1 MEQRSICV
9 GQRMFTP
16 QIRAMAKVS
25 DLYSGLPEGVDR
37 FEILKYLKIAGSEF
51 GFKARHLS
59 FLAYLIGFTSDLDW
73 SAETYHPPIVWQS
86 VSNTA
91 QDFGTSERQINR
103 WERELHNLGALTWRD
118 SGNHKR
124 YGVRTEDGQI
134 KFGYGVD
141 LSPLAALFGHIK
153 VRAEKVL
160 RERRIW
166 KEAKRELSAQK
177 RRVRTKMC
185 VAEFSIDEINE
196 LETITA
202 STTITEIRAQQE
214 YLTLLEMAVDTH
226 FEKEGT
232 QRVCGKYVKMS
243 PQADKN
249 VRHIYTTTK
258 LYSSEEDTGSSVDN
272 SSERD
277 VQAQAS
283 GFNTHI
289 SKVSP
294 KQSLS
299 KPGPSKLKKS
309 PVGLKPST
317 GVEHLTTSML
327 ISVASDGFKDKI
339 PRYDRAL
346 APEDLVEA
354 ARVTCAEIGIN
365 RYVWNEAVQVMGVF
379 AAAISVM
386 VTDVNQR
393 HPEQPV
399 LNPGGFLRGMISA
412 AKAGELQLH
421 RSVFGIM
428 ERDHCLDHIS

>member
-1 MEQRSICV
+1 
-9 GQRMFTP
+9 MFTP

-25 DLYSGLPEGVDR
+25 DQYSGLPEGVDR
-37 FEILKYLKIAGSEF
+37 FKILKYLKIAGSEF

-59 FLAYLIGFTSDLDW
+59 FLAYLIGFTSDIDW
-73 SAETYHPPIVWQS
+73 SAEAYHPPVVWQS

-124 YGVRTEDGQI
+124 YGVRSDDGHI
-134 KFGYGVD
+134 EFGYGVD
-141 LSPLAALFGHIK
+141 LSPLAELFGHIK

-166 KEAKRELSAQK
+166 KVAKRELSAQK

-185 VAEFSIDEINE
+185 VAELSLDELNE
-196 LETITA
+196 LEPIIA
-202 STTITEIRAQQE
+202 STTLSEIHAQQE
-214 YLTLLEMAVDTH
+214 KLTLLEIAADTH
-226 FEKEGT
+226 FEKKDT
-232 QRVCGKYVKMS
+232 QRVCGQNVKMS

-258 LYSSEEDTGSSVDN
+258 LYSSKEDTGSSVDKGKGN
-272 SSERD
+272 D
-277 VQAQAS
+277 VQAHTT
-283 GFNTHI
+283 GFSTHI
-289 SKVSP
+289 SKSSSKKGYGVSVSA
-294 KQSLS
+294 KFQ
-299 KPGPSKLKKS
+299 KGPGLP
-309 PVGLKPST
+309 KPSM

-327 ISVASDGFKDKI
+327 ISVASDSFKNKI
-339 PRYDRAL
+339 PRYGRAL

-365 RYVWNEAVQVMGVF
+365 RYVWNEAVQVMGAF
-379 AAAISVM
+379 AAATSVM
-386 VTDVNQR
+386 ITDVNQQ
-393 HPEQPV
+393 HPERPV
-399 LNPGGFLRGMISA
+399 LNPGGFLRGMIKT

-428 ERDHCLDHIS
+428 ERDHRLGHRS

>member
-9 GQRMFTP
+9 GQRNFTP

-37 FEILKYLKIAGSEF
+37 FEILKYLKIAGSEI
-51 GFKARHLS
+51 GFKARHIS
-59 FLAYLIGFTSDLDW
+59 FLAYLIGFTSEIDW
-73 SAETYHPPIVWQS
+73 SEETYHPPIVWQS

-103 WERELHNLGALTWRD
+103 WERELHDLGALTWRD

-124 YGVRTEDGQI
+124 YGVRSEDGHI

-141 LSPLAALFGHIK
+141 LSPLAELFAHIK

-185 VAEFSIDEINE
+185 VAELSIDELSE
-196 LETITA
+196 LQTITA
-202 STTITEIRAQQE
+202 STTLSEIHAQQE
-214 YLTLLEMAVDTH
+214 KLTLLEVALDAH
-226 FEKEGT
+226 FEKKDT
-232 QRVCGKYVKMS
+232 QRVCGKDVKMS

-249 VRHIYTTTK
+249 VRHIYTTLK
-258 LYSSEEDTGSSVDN
+258 LYSSKEDTSSSVDKGKGN
-272 SSERD
+272 D
-277 VQAQAS
+277 VQANVVGS
-283 GFNTHI
+283 NTRI
-289 SKVSP
+289 RKVSP
-294 KQSLS
+294 KKGDT
-299 KPGPSKLKKS
+299 KPVSTKLKKG
-309 PVGLKPST
+309 PMGPKTST

-327 ISVASDGFKDKI
+327 ISVASDSFKNKI
-339 PRYDRAL
+339 PRYGRAL

-365 RYVWNEAVQVMGVF
+365 RYVWNEAVQVMGAF

-386 VTDVNQR
+386 VTDVNQE
-393 HPEQPV
+393 HPERPV
-399 LNPGGFLRGMISA
+399 LNPGGFLRGMIQA

-428 ERDHCLDHIS
+428 EREQCLRQ

>member
-9 GQRMFTP
+9 GQRNFTP

-25 DLYSGLPEGVDR
+25 DLYSGLPQGVDR

-59 FLAYLIGFTSDLDW
+59 YLAYLIGFTSEIDW
-73 SAETYHPPIVWQS
+73 SEETYHPPIVWQS

-103 WERELHNLGALTWRD
+103 WEKELHNLGALTWRD
-118 SGNHKR
+118 SGNHKH
-124 YGVRTEDGQI
+124 YGVRSDDGHI
-134 KFGYGVD
+134 KFGYGID
-141 LSPLAALFGHIK
+141 LSPLAALFAHIK
-153 VRAEKVL
+153 LKAEKVL

-166 KEAKRELSAQK
+166 KEAKRELSALK

-185 VAEFSIDEINE
+185 VAELSIDEFSE
-196 LETITA
+196 LQPITA
-202 STTITEIRAQQE
+202 STTLSEIHTQQE
-214 YLTLLEMAVDTH
+214 KLTLIEIAVDNH
-226 FEKEGT
+226 FEKKDT
-232 QRVCGKYVKMS
+232 QRVCGKDVKMS

-258 LYSSEEDTGSSVDN
+258 LYSSKEDTSSSVDKGKGN
-272 SSERD
+272 G
-277 VQAQAS
+277 VQSRSA
-283 GFNTHI
+283 GFSTHI

-294 KQSLS
+294 QKGNGISIS
-299 KPGPSKLKKS
+299 RKFTKGPVDIKA
-309 PVGLKPST
+309 ST

-354 ARVTCAEIGIN
+354 AWVTCAEIGIN
-365 RYVWNEAVQVMGVF
+365 RYVWNEAVQVMGAL

-386 VTDVNQR
+386 VTDVNQQ
-393 HPEQPV
+393 HPERPV
-399 LNPGGFLRGMISA
+399 LNPGGFLRGMIKA

-421 RSVFGIM
+421 KSVFGIM
-428 ERDHCLDHIS
+428 ERDYCLGL

>member
-9 GQRMFTP
+9 GQRAFTP

-25 DLYSGLPEGVDR
+25 DQYSGLPEGVDR

-59 FLAYLIGFTSDLDW
+59 FLAYLIGFTSEIDW
-73 SAETYHPPIVWQS
+73 SEETYHPPIVWQS
-86 VSNTA
+86 ISNTA

-124 YGVRTEDGQI
+124 YGVRTEDGHI

-141 LSPLAALFGHIK
+141 LSPLAELFGHIK
-153 VRAEKVL
+153 ARAEKVL

-185 VAEFSIDEINE
+185 VAELSIDKLNE
-196 LETITA
+196 LEPITA
-202 STTITEIRAQQE
+202 STTLSEIHTQQE
-214 YLTLLEMAVDTH
+214 KLKVIEIAVDTH
-226 FEKEGT
+226 FEKEDT
-232 QRVCGKYVKMS
+232 RRVCGQDVKMS

-258 LYSSEEDTGSSVDN
+258 LYSSKEDTEGVVHN
-272 SSERD
+272 ST
-277 VQAQAS
+277 
-283 GFNTHI
+283 GLI
-289 SKVSP
+289 SQICKVSP
-294 KQSLS
+294 KQSLPKFDS
-299 KPGPSKLKKS
+299 RKLNKGPMDPKTSM
-309 PVGLKPST
+309 

-327 ISVASDGFKDKI
+327 ISVASNSFKDKI
-339 PRYDRAL
+339 PCYDRAL

-354 ARVTCAEIGIN
+354 ARITCVEIGIN
-365 RYVWNEAVQVMGVF
+365 RYVWNEAVQVMGAF

-386 VTDVNQR
+386 VTDVNQQ
-393 HPEQPV
+393 HPERPV

-412 AKAGELQLH
+412 AKSGELQLH
-421 RSVFGIM
+421 RSVFGVM
-428 ERDHCLDHIS
+428 EREQCVP